1 MMEIRQERALWM
13 KQRSAIE
20 HETGC
25 MMLYVHAM
33 AKNNKPELLL
43 MWHHVRPH
51 AKLLLQIT
59 EL

>member
-1 MMEIRQERALWM
+1 
-13 KQRSAIE
+13 
-20 HETGC
+20 